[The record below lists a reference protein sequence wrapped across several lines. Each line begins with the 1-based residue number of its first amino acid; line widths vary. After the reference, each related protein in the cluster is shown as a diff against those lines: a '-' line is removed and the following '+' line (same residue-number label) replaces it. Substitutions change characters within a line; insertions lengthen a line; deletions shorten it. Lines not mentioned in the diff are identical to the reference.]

1 MSKGAIS
8 VALPVLSVT
17 NILGSSMTSTIGSSN
32 GSSFD
37 KQPTKENVI
46 IRTTIEMALTRMN
59 RPLCQSSINLL
70 LIFTSEIWLK
80 QVYKRLAQSLTMAKL
95 EMESILILVVSF
107 VIIIILVRELFRKYM
122 EINRLKLEHEGQI
135 KAARKDSNE
144 RQRSTIKGQI
154 SETIAPWSMDAV
166 NSVKEL
172 NFLGNPIDFIGFKGL
187 DGDDEVEIK
196 FIEVKSGKSKLNKNQ
211 RRVRDAVKAKRIEWV
226 EVRINEIQVE
236 EKTLS

>member
-1 MSKGAIS
+1 
-8 VALPVLSVT
+8 
-17 NILGSSMTSTIGSSN
+17 MTSTIGSSN

-46 IRTTIEMALTRMN
+46 IRTTIEMALTRIN

-70 LIFTSEIWLK
+70 LIFTSEICLK

-95 EMESILILVVSF
+95 EMESILILIVSF